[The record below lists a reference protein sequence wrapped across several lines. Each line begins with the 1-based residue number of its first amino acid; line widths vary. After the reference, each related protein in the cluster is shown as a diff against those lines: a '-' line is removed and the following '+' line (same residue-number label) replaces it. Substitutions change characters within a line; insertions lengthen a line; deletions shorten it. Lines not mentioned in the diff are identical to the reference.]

1 MLDFMDEFQKDKKEE
16 FQLKCFGYAP
26 ACGLSVDLAEQY
38 KASIHKS
45 TALLHPMLTFVHV
58 QDHIQSIVFAD
69 DVVSKL
75 SYGSMMD
82 IKELIIASAEA
93 AQNLGIG
100 QLLWTDKPEGK
111 QWEAAFER
119 IAECRKRCLDSMENP
134 RVSKSFKSLY

>member
-1 MLDFMDEFQKDKKEE
+1 
-16 FQLKCFGYAP
+16 
-26 ACGLSVDLAEQY
+26 
-38 KASIHKS
+38 
-45 TALLHPMLTFVHV
+45 
-58 QDHIQSIVFAD
+58 
-69 DVVSKL
+69 
-75 SYGSMMD
+75 MMD

-134 RVSKSFKSLY
+134 RVSKSFISLYWILILYVVVCSRQSVSVLAGK